1 MDRRNHNKKIMQG
14 LAILCWRQLP
24 VRPPWIPS
32 SVHLHQLPQA
42 GVPGQTLP
50 QLKGGIKK
58 QAQGAR

>member
-1 MDRRNHNKKIMQG
+1 MQG

-24 VRPPWIPS
+24 VGPPWIPS

-58 QAQGAR
+58 QGQGAR